1 MTVVAVGSVKGAPG
15 VTTTALA
22 LAAVWPQP
30 VLLAEC
36 DLAGGDLAAG
46 YFGGRLASGNGL
58 LELALLARRGL
69 SPDEL
74 LAGALRLAE
83 DNAIL
88 LLPGLTQP
96 AHATAAAASFGA
108 LGSAFR
114 DLGQPPHSRDVLID
128 CGRLDP
134 DRLCLGLLTAADLV
148 LIVLRPSL
156 RHLDRARPRL
166 TGLRRQLA
174 DHGGAL
180 PELGLL
186 LIGDRPFCA
195 GEVQT
200 ALGLPVLG
208 VLADD
213 AAAAAV
219 LSDGADRGR
228 GFERSA
234 LIRSARDAAGCSRL
248 QAEQRAQEPAWL
260 EPFVAASAG
269 ASVGGR

>member
-22 LAAVWPQP
+22 LAAVWPEP

-46 YFGGRLASGNGL
+46 YFGGRLASGDGL
-58 LELALLARRGL
+58 LQLALVARRGL

-88 LLPGLTQP
+88 LLPGLTDP
-96 AHATAAAASFGA
+96 AHANAAAASFGSLA
-108 LGSAFR
+108 SAFR
-114 DLGQPPHSRDVLID
+114 QLGQPPYCRDILID

-134 DRLCLGLLTAADLV
+134 DGHALGLLAAADLV

-166 TGLRRQLA
+166 TALRRQLT
-174 DHGGAL
+174 DRGGVL

-186 LIGDRPFCA
+186 LIGDRPFSA
-195 GEVQT
+195 DEVQ
-200 ALGLPVLG
+200 ASLGLPVLG

-219 LSDGADRGR
+219 LSDGADRSR
-228 GFERSA
+228 GFDRSA
-234 LIRSARDAAGCSRL
+234 LIRSARDVAGRSRL
-248 QAEQRAQEPAWL
+248 RASQRAHEPAWL
-260 EPFVAASAG
+260 EPFVAASVG